1 MLLNPYIAGNPVG
14 KTPAFVGREDV
25 VREVLRVLRDPH
37 HSAMTLYGQRR
48 IGKTS
53 ILQHLEDILPHRGP
67 YLPVYFDLQNRAAW
81 PLGRV
86 LEELARTIA
95 ERLDLPWPD
104 LDRNSET
111 AFRETWLPQ
120 ALEHLPRGHSLVL
133 LFDEF
138 DVLADPE
145 QDQAARAFFPYLREL
160 LDHDPARLQFVFV
173 LGRNI
178 RDLSHIALALFKGV
192 PTKRVSLLP
201 REDTEALVRLA
212 ERNGSLRW
220 PRESVDRVW
229 ELTHGHPYL
238 TQALCW
244 EVWERLHEEEPEEP
258 PVVRPDDVDAAVP
271 ATLER
276 SANAL
281 QWLWDGLGP
290 AEKVV
295 AAALAQAGPGP
306 VTEESLTR
314 ILQES
319 GVRLV
324 IRELEEAPRLLQ
336 EWDILEPADPGYRFR
351 VELLRRWIAQRYPP
365 TTVQKELDYLEPA
378 AENLYRAAYSLYQ
391 AGNLEASQELLERA
405 LTINPN
411 HGRAMDLLSTIY
423 LSQGELDKAQEL
435 LERLQEVFP
444 AMARPRLVQLYL
456 KRAEQA
462 RSPEEKLRWYE
473 GVLRIDPHNQE
484 SLQGLCSAEVK
495 RLQALEREER
505 YTQALEQA
513 EALREKYPA
522 LGRVCPEL
530 MQFIERMQKQVWM
543 EARYQQALG
552 ALEQGHPEE
561 AIPLLLEVLHEDPHY
576 KEATRYLHIA
586 VTGED
591 VWIAAIQ
598 QQLREALA
606 ELKRERQQRQNQE
619 TLKPAKKPQQER
631 SKQKQLSPWNPLDW
645 FRLLWW
651 LLVTPVRFHEYKE
664 QFGEKALHRS
674 GAYLASTLAWL
685 PLFWPALGLGLERL
699 PLAQDISLTSRE
711 YLFLSLFALPGLW
724 LLTGILDIAS
734 EKMTGTTAFLAAVVA
749 FVVAS
754 VGSML
759 VFVAINMA
767 DVVMLNNMAVVVA
780 GSIAFVVAVVLGAM
794 ASGGAAI
801 GVAGSMYNG
810 ILESDAGVASI
821 VACGLSYFMVLG
833 VVLDVMYAIKNQHSS
848 RLTLPFLAFS
858 HAFLIWFSLLGGA
871 QVLSG

>member
-25 VREVLRVLRDPH
+25 VREILRVLRAPH
-37 HSAMTLYGQRR
+37 HSATTLYGQRR

-53 ILQHLEDILPHRGP
+53 ILQYLEDSLPNRGP

-95 ERLDLPWPD
+95 ERFDLPWPD
-104 LDRNSET
+104 LDRNPET

-138 DVLADPE
+138 DVLAAPE
-145 QDQAARAFFPYLREL
+145 QGQAARAFFPYLREL
-160 LDHDPARLQFVFV
+160 LNHDPARLQFVFV

-201 REDTEALVRLA
+201 REDTKALVRLA

-229 ELTHGHPYL
+229 VLTHGHPYL

-258 PVVRPDDVDAAVP
+258 PTVRPEDVDAAVP

-306 VTEESLTR
+306 VTEEALAR

-391 AGNLEASQELLERA
+391 AGNLEASQELLEQA

-423 LSQGELDKAQEL
+423 LSQRELDTAQDL

-444 AMARPRLVQLYL
+444 AVARPRLVQLYL
-456 KRAEQA
+456 KRAEQT
-462 RSPEEKLRWYE
+462 RSLKKKVQWYE
-473 GVLRIDPHNQE
+473 GVLRIDPHHQE
-484 SLQGLCSAEVK
+484 ALQGLCSAAVK
-495 RLQALEREER
+495 RLQALEREKR

-522 LGRVCPEL
+522 LGGVCPEL

-561 AIPLLLEVLHEDPHY
+561 AIPLLLEVLHENPHY

-586 VTGED
+586 VTGEN
-591 VWIAAIQ
+591 VWKRVATIQ
-598 QQLREALA
+598 RQLREAQA
-606 ELKRERQQRQNQE
+606 ELKRKRERQQRQNQE
-619 TLKPAKKPQQER
+619 TPKPAKKPQQER

-664 QFGEKALHRS
+664 QFGEKALHRP
-674 GAYLASTLAWL
+674 GAWLASTLVWL
-685 PLFWPALGLGLERL
+685 PLFWLSLGLGLERL
-699 PLAQDISLTSRE
+699 PLRPEAPLTAQG
-711 YLFLSLFALPGLW
+711 YLSFALIGLPLLW
-724 LLTGILDIAS
+724 LLTGVLEITFKPRDI
-734 EKMTGTTAFLAAVVA
+734 TTSFALVVA
-749 FVVAS
+749 VGVA
-754 VGSML
+754 GG
-759 VFVAINMA
+759 VAG
-767 DVVMLNNMAVVVA
+767 VVA
-780 GSIAFVVAVVLGAM
+780 GVVAV
-794 ASGGAAI
+794 
-801 GVAGSMYNG
+801 GVAF
-810 ILESDAGVASI
+810 GVAFG
-821 VACGLSYFMVLG
+821 VADLLENREHPLLWGWALS
-833 VVLDVMYAIKNQHSS
+833 
-848 RLTLPFLAFS
+848 LPI
-858 HAFLIWFSLLGGA
+858 HAFLIWLSFFGGA
-871 QVLSG
+871 QLVTNWF